1 MAKRLYFLLFLPF
14 ILCASKLQAQFEFSG
29 TASEEFINSTVY
41 LTSIDDYNKS
51 TLFLTEQIIQE
62 SNIDNSGNFT
72 FKGDFLSEKNKFY
85 KIYID
90 KCNES
95 VTDYNHLLN
104 HCDDSNYIIFIANNS
119 DKIHFPLNSFSQ
131 MFCDLKYTRTQNIA
145 IHQIDSIQEI
155 LLTPLLDTKSDAQ
168 RKIIYNNYFESLQ
181 KYSQTFNEPLV
192 ELYAYHIYSDT
203 KSFSRSYY
211 LDDLKTSEYYDS
223 LLKELKSK
231 YPKSQYTKQFKE
243 DLKRDSIN
251 FKEDAF
257 DYKTILLASL
267 LTLSLVTNFMLIRR
281 KRKKKITVDY
291 KTVLS
296 PQEQKVFKLMNDNH
310 TNKEI
315 AEQLFISLSTVKTH
329 INSIYSKLSISS
341 RKDIHQFF

>member
-1 MAKRLYFLLFLPF
+1 MIKRFSLLLFL
-14 ILCASKLQAQFEFSG
+14 LCVFKLQAQFEFSG
-29 TASEEFINSTVY
+29 TASEEFIDSSIY

-62 SNIDNSGNFT
+62 SEIDSSGNFV
-72 FKGDFLSEKNKFY
+72 FKGNFLSEKNKFY

-90 KCNES
+90 KCNEN

-104 HCDDSNYIIFIANNS
+104 HCDDSNFIIFIANNN

-131 MFCDLKYTRTQNIA
+131 MFCDLKYSRKQNIA
-145 IHQIDSIQEI
+145 IHKIDSIQES
-155 LLTPLLDTKSDAQ
+155 LLLPIHDSKSDAQ
-168 RKIIYNNYFESLQ
+168 RKIIYNNYFEQLQ

-192 ELYAYHIYSDT
+192 ELYAYHLYSDT

-211 LDDLKTSEYYDS
+211 LDDLETSEYYS
-223 LLKELKSK
+223 NLLGKLKSE

-251 FKEDAF
+251 FKDDAF
-257 DYKTILLASL
+257 DLKTILLAVLLLLSL
-267 LTLSLVTNFMLIRR
+267 LANFILIRR
-281 KRKKKITVDY
+281 KKKKKSIVNY

-296 PQEQKVFKLMNDNH
+296 PQEQKVFKLMNENH
-310 TNKEI
+310 ANKEI

-329 INSIYSKLSISS
+329 INNIYSKLSISS
-341 RKDIHQFF
+341 RKDIHHYF

>member
-1 MAKRLYFLLFLPF
+1 MTKPFYFLLFL
-14 ILCASKLQAQFEFSG
+14 LCTLKLQAQFEFSG
-29 TASEEFINSTVY
+29 TASEEFINSSVY

-51 TLFLTEQIIQE
+51 TLFLTEQIIQQSE
-62 SNIDNSGNFT
+62 IDSLGNFV

-104 HCDDSNYIIFIANNS
+104 HCDDSNFIIFIANND

-131 MFCDLKYTRTQNIA
+131 MFCDLTYSRKQNIA
-145 IHQIDSIQEI
+145 IHQIDSIQES
-155 LLTPLLDTKSDAQ
+155 LLTPLHDSKSDAQ
-168 RKIIYNNYFESLQ
+168 RKIIYNNYFEQLQ
-181 KYSQTFNEPLV
+181 KYSQSFNEPLV
-192 ELYAYHIYSDT
+192 ELYAYHLYSDS

-211 LDDLKTSEYYDS
+211 LEDLETSEYYSS
-223 LLKELKSK
+223 LLKRLKSK

-251 FKEDAF
+251 FKDTF
-257 DYKTILLASL
+257 DFKTILLAAL
-267 LTLSLVTNFMLIRR
+267 LLLSLFANFILIRS
-281 KRKKKITVDY
+281 KREKKSNVDY

-296 PQEQKVFKLMNDNH
+296 PQEQKVFKLMHEKH

-315 AEQLFISLSTVKTH
+315 GEQLFISLSTVKTH
-329 INSIYSKLSISS
+329 INNIYSKLSISS
-341 RKDIHQFF
+341 RKDIHHYF

>member
-1 MAKRLYFLLFLPF
+1 MTKRLNLFLFLL
-14 ILCASKLQAQFEFSG
+14 CVSKLQAQFQFSG
-29 TASEEFINSTVY
+29 TVSEEFINSTVY

-62 SNIDNSGNFT
+62 GEIDSLGNFL
-72 FKGDFLSEKNKFY
+72 FKGDFLSDKNKFY

-104 HCDDSNYIIFIANNS
+104 HCDDSNFIIFIANNN

-131 MFCDLKYTRTQNIA
+131 MFCDLKYSRKQNVA

-155 LLTPLLDTKSDAQ
+155 LLTPLLDSKSDAQ

-181 KYSQTFNEPLV
+181 KYSQSFDEPLV
-192 ELYAYHIYSDT
+192 ELYAYHLYSDA

-211 LDDLKTSEYYDS
+211 LDDLKTSEYYDN
-223 LLKELKSK
+223 LLQKLKSK

-243 DLKRDSIN
+243 DLKRDRIN
-251 FKEDAF
+251 FEEGSF
-257 DYKTILLASL
+257 DLKTILLTSL
-267 LTLSLVTNFMLIRR
+267 LTLSLLINVILIRR
-281 KRKKKITVDY
+281 KKKKKITVDY

-296 PQEQKVFKLMNDNH
+296 PQEQKVFKLMNGSL

>member
-1 MAKRLYFLLFLPF
+1 MTKHFYFFIFLLC
-14 ILCASKLQAQFEFSG
+14 ISKLQAQFEFSG
-29 TASEEFINSTVY
+29 TVSKDFINSTVY

-62 SNIDNSGNFT
+62 SEIDSSGNFI
-72 FKGDFLSEKNKFY
+72 FKGDFLSKKNKFY

-104 HCDDSNYIIFIANNS
+104 HCDDSNFIIFIANNS

-131 MFCDLKYTRTQNIA
+131 MFCDLKYSRKQNIA

-155 LLTPLLDTKSDAQ
+155 LLTPLLYSKSDTQ
-168 RKIIYNNYFESLQ
+168 RKIIYNNYFEKLQ
-181 KYSQTFNEPLV
+181 KYSQTFDEPLA

-211 LDDLKTSEYYDS
+211 LDDLKTSDYYTN
-223 LLKELKSK
+223 LLKKLKSK

-251 FKEDAF
+251 FKENTF
-257 DYKTILLASL
+257 DITTILLGSL
-267 LTLSLVTNFMLIRR
+267 LALSLFVNFILIR
-281 KRKKKITVDY
+281 KKKKKKITVDY
-291 KTVLS
+291 KTILS
-296 PQEQKVFKLMNDNH
+296 PQEQKVFELMQEKLA
-310 TNKEI
+310 NKEI
-315 AEQLFISLSTVKTH
+315 ADQLFISLSTVKTH
-329 INSIYSKLSISS
+329 INNIYSKLSISS

>member
-1 MAKRLYFLLFLPF
+1 MTKTFYFTLIL
-14 ILCASKLQAQFEFSG
+14 LCAFKLQAQFEFSG
-29 TASEEFINSTVY
+29 IASEEFINSSVY

-62 SNIDNSGNFT
+62 SKIDSSGDFV

-90 KCNES
+90 KCNEN

-104 HCDDSNYIIFIANNS
+104 HCDDSNFIIFIANND

-131 MFCDLKYTRTQNIA
+131 MFCDLKYSRKQNVA
-145 IHQIDSIQEI
+145 IHQIDSIQES
-155 LLTPLLDTKSDAQ
+155 LLTTLHDTKSDAQ
-168 RKIIYNNYFESLQ
+168 RKIIYNNYFEQLQ
-181 KYSQTFNEPLV
+181 KYSQSFDEPLV
-192 ELYAYHIYSDT
+192 ELYAFHLYSDT

-211 LDDLKTSEYYDS
+211 LEDLETSEYYDS
-223 LLKELKSK
+223 LLGKLKSK

-243 DLKRDSIN
+243 DLERDSIS
-251 FKEDAF
+251 FKKDSY
-257 DYKTILLASL
+257 DLKTMLLAGL
-267 LTLSLVTNFMLIRR
+267 LLLSLIVNFILIRR
-281 KRKKKITVDY
+281 KKEKKTSVDY

-296 PQEQKVFKLMNDNH
+296 PQEQKVFKLMSENN

-341 RKDIHQFF
+341 RKDIHHYF

>member
-1 MAKRLYFLLFLPF
+1 MTKHLYFLLY
-14 ILCASKLQAQFEFSG
+14 ILCVFKLQAQFEFSG
-29 TASEEFINSTVY
+29 TVSEDFINSTVY

-62 SNIDNSGNFT
+62 SNINSSGNFA
-72 FKGDFLSEKNKFY
+72 FKGNFLSEKNKFY

-104 HCDDSNYIIFIANNS
+104 HCDDSNFIIFIANNN
-119 DKIHFPLNSFSQ
+119 DKINFPLNSFSQ
-131 MFCDLKYTRTQNIA
+131 MFCDLKYSRIQNVA
-145 IHQIDSIQEI
+145 IHKIDSIQEV

-168 RKIIYNNYFESLQ
+168 RKIIYNNYFKSLQ
-181 KYSQTFNEPLV
+181 KYSQSFDEPLV
-192 ELYAYHIYSDT
+192 ELYAYHLYSDT

-211 LDDLKTSEYYDS
+211 LDDLKTSEYYNS
-223 LLKELKSK
+223 LLVKLKSK

-251 FKEDAF
+251 FKDDRF
-257 DYKTILLASL
+257 NFTTILLASL
-267 LTLSLVTNFMLIRR
+267 LALSLIINFILIRR
-281 KRKKKITVDY
+281 KKKKKSILDY

-296 PQEQKVFKLMNDNH
+296 PQEQKVFKLMNENY

-315 AEQLFISLSTVKTH
+315 GEQLFISLSTVKTH
-329 INSIYSKLSISS
+329 INNIYSKLSISS

>member
-1 MAKRLYFLLFLPF
+1 MTKRFYFLLF
-14 ILCASKLQAQFEFSG
+14 ILCVFKLQAQFEFSG
-29 TASEEFINSTVY
+29 TASEEFINSSVY

-62 SNIDNSGNFT
+62 SEIDSSGDFV

-104 HCDDSNYIIFIANNS
+104 HCDDSNFIIFIANNN
-119 DKIHFPLNSFSQ
+119 DEIHFPLNSFSQ
-131 MFCDLKYTRTQNIA
+131 MFCDLKYSRKQNIA
-145 IHQIDSIQEI
+145 IHQIDSIQES
-155 LLTPLLDTKSDAQ
+155 LLIPLHDSKSDAQ
-168 RKIIYNNYFESLQ
+168 RKIIYNNYFEQLQ
-181 KYSQTFNEPLV
+181 KYSQSFNEPLV
-192 ELYAYHIYSDT
+192 ELYAYHLYSDT

-211 LDDLKTSEYYDS
+211 LEDLKTSEYYNS
-223 LLKELKSK
+223 LLEKLKSK

-251 FKEDAF
+251 FTENYF
-257 DYKTILLASL
+257 DLKTTILVAL
-267 LTLSLVTNFMLIRR
+267 LLLSLIANFILIRK
-281 KRKKKITVDY
+281 KRDKKSIVDY

-296 PQEQKVFKLMNDNH
+296 PQEQKVFKLMNESH
-310 TNKEI
+310 SNKEI

-329 INSIYSKLSISS
+329 INNIYSKLSITS
-341 RKDIHQFF
+341 RKDIHHYF